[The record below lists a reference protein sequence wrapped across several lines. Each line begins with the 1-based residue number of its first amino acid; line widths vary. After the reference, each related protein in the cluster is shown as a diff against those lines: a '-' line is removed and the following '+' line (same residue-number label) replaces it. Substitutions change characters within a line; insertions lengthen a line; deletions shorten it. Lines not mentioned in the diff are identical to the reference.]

1 MVHVKGDGA
10 RPGHRRPL
18 SQTAGEDALSLVHR
32 LVNDA
37 KSMGVFLTESDASRL
52 QQLLD
57 ELERWNRTYNLTA
70 ITKREDMIT
79 HHLLDSLA
87 IQGDLHGDSIADVGT
102 GAGFPGL
109 PLAVVNPE
117 RRFTLIDSAGKKIR
131 FVSHAAH
138 ALGLT
143 NVEAVHGRVESMH
156 PGMPFD
162 TVVARAFAPLPKMLE
177 MVTPLCGSQTRV
189 LAMKGKW
196 PQDELNAIPPGWR
209 MERSREVVVPGL
221 SEARC
226 AIVLAR

>member
-1 MVHVKGDGA
+1 
-10 RPGHRRPL
+10 
-18 SQTAGEDALSLVHR
+18 
-32 LVNDA
+32 
-37 KSMGVFLTESDASRL
+37 MGVSLTENDASRL

-70 ITKREDMIT
+70 ITKREDMVT

-87 IQGDLHGDSIADVGT
+87 IHGDLHGDSVADVGT

-117 RRFTLIDSAGKKIR
+117 RRFTLIDSAGKKVR

-143 NVEAVHGRVESMH
+143 NVEAVHCRVESMH
-156 PGMPFD
+156 PGKPFD

-177 MVTPLCGSQTRV
+177 VVAPLCGLQTRV

-196 PQDELNAIPPGWR
+196 PQDELDAIPPGWR
-209 MERSREVVVPGL
+209 VERSREVVVPGL

>member
-1 MVHVKGDGA
+1 MS
-10 RPGHRRPL
+10 PI
-18 SQTAGEDALSLVHR
+18 HR
-32 LVNDA
+32 LMHDA
-37 KSMGVFLTESDASRL
+37 KSMAVELTEHDASRL

-70 ITKREDMIT
+70 ITKREEMVT

-87 IQGDLHGDSIADVGT
+87 VQADLYGTTVADVGT

-109 PLAVVNPE
+109 PLAVLNPE
-117 RRFTLIDSAGKKIR
+117 RRFTLIDSAGKKVR

-143 NVEAVHGRVESMH
+143 NVQGLHARVESLK
-156 PGMPFD
+156 PEKLFD
-162 TVVARAFAPLPKMLE
+162 TIVTRAFAPLPEMLE
-177 MVTPLCGSQTRV
+177 KVAPLCGPQSRV

-196 PQDELNAIPPGWR
+196 PREEIAAIPAGWR
-209 MERSREVVVPGL
+209 VASSRDLVIPGL
-221 SEARC
+221 KEARC